1 MPLATG
7 LKLDGYEIVSLLGA
21 GGMDEVYRA
30 RDSAL
35 KREVAIKVVPAFVS
49 QDPDAPFQAG
59 VIPENAFL

>member
-1 MPLATG
+1 
-7 LKLDGYEIVSLLGA
+7 
-21 GGMDEVYRA
+21 MDEVYRA